1 MAPADPTIPSLV
13 LAAVVLATALYLTAR
28 QWSDRQSRADSPSET
43 DAEYFARQDVRRFVG
58 AAVMAVIAL
67 GIVVGSRIN
76 HRVAGG
82 QHRVFV
88 WVWIGVFVLIFVL
101 LILAGRDWLDT
112 LGYARRQ
119 AQGDC
124 RRAPGPLRVGTQPS
138 RPPHQRPGETRR
150 PRQ

>member
-1 MAPADPTIPSLV
+1 
-13 LAAVVLATALYLTAR
+13 
-28 QWSDRQSRADSPSET
+28 
-43 DAEYFARQDVRRFVG
+43 
-58 AAVMAVIAL
+58 MAVIAL

-119 AQGDC
+119 RKAIADERRDLFELERS
-124 RRAPGPLRVGTQPS
+124 RRALPTNGQAKPAGPGNSSPLA
-138 RPPHQRPGETRR
+138 
-150 PRQ
+150 